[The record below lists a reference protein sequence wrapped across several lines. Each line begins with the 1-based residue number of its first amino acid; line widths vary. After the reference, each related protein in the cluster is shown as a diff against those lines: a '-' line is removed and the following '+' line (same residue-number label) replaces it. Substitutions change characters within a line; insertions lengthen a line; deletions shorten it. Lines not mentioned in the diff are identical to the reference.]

1 MREIDNLKD
10 ARVIVKELS
19 QWKDRISSKNQD
31 LKGLKIQNA
40 GDATDPGD
48 YVTLRQLSSLL
59 PTITTPNQH
68 FSIPFSSVGVVSVG
82 QISAPFI
89 VGSDRVG
96 NPSAISVAVPTM
108 AQAPTGGPLTI
119 NLTLN
124 GIDMLAVPLVLNTG
138 TEGPIFSSQFISP
151 LPKLAVGYKI
161 VPKIIAAGGASFVT
175 IQLYVTRILT

>member
-1 MREIDNLKD
+1 MRQIKD
-10 ARVIVKELS
+10 IQGARIVGKELG

-40 GDATDPGD
+40 GDASEPGD
-48 YVTLRQLSSLL
+48 YVTLRQLHELL
-59 PTITTPNQH
+59 PNISSPDQH
-68 FSIPFSSVGVVSVG
+68 FSIPFSSVGVVSIG

-96 NPSAISVAVPTM
+96 NPTAISVAVPSIT
-108 AQAPTGGPLTI
+108 QAPSGGPLTV

-124 GIDMLAVPLVLNTG
+124 GADMLATPLILNSG
-138 TEGPIFSSQFISP
+138 AEGPVTSSQFITP

-161 VPKIIAAGGASFVT
+161 VPKIITANGAAFVT